1 MAVTNR
7 VLTDGADGRGGIL
20 TVKALTIGGVAK
32 RPGSYSAATEK
43 WIEGKGKVI
52 VRP

>member
-1 MAVTNR
+1 MTPNNR
-7 VLTDGADGRGGIL
+7 VLTDSAEGTSGTM
-20 TVKALTIGGVAK
+20 TVKSMTIGGGVQPA
-32 RPGSYSAATEK
+32 GTYSAATAK

>member
-1 MAVTNR
+1 MTVRNK
-7 VLTDGADGRGGIL
+7 VKTDSAEGGSGVL
-20 TVKALTIGGVAK
+20 TVKALTVGGVK
-32 RPGSYSAATEK
+32 KPEGEYSAATET

>member
-1 MAVTNR
+1 MTAHNR
-7 VLTDGADGRGGIL
+7 VKTDSAEGGSGTL
-20 TVKALTIGGVAK
+20 TVKALTVGGVKKPAGK
-32 RPGSYSAATEK
+32 YSAATEN